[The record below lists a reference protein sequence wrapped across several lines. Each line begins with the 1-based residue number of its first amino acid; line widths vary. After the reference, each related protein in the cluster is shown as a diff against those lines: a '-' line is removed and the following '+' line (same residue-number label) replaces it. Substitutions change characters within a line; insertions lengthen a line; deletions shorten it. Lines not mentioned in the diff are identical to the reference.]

1 MSKKKLQDIKLTL
14 FFSEG
19 TSLKVWDDVGNLNR
33 EVALYKKLQQYLNKI
48 NFITYGNI
56 RDYTFKDQLKGINIC
71 PSYWLNRPFR
81 LSKWY
86 FLLNL
91 AMLVM
96 KNREIFQESDIFKT
110 NQVSGSQIPVL
121 LKKLYKK
128 KLLLRCGN
136 LPGRFAEIAD
146 THPAGIKRPNSV
158 KTTLS
163 IEKHAFDNAD
173 LAIVPTEEDRQ
184 WTVEKHKLNSD
195 KIRVIPNY
203 VEIERFIQMPNIDKK
218 YDLVTVAKDSPQK
231 NIENLIK
238 ALYRLK
244 EKGIFISILF
254 IGKCG
259 KSEVIRKELALK
271 RLNISVAGNIDSKDL
286 PLKFSEA
293 RVFILPSYYE
303 GSPKALLEAMS
314 SAMPVIA
321 ADAPGINNIVSHRKN
336 GYLCKTD
343 SGSISDAISKVLNDI
358 KLQKTMGENAR
369 KLIKNNYSL
378 DRVLKMELEV
388 IKELEELKS

>member
-1 MSKKKLQDIKLTL
+1 MSKKELRDIKLTL

-19 TSLKVWDDVGNLNR
+19 TNLQIWDDVGNLHR
-33 EVALYKKLQQYLNKI
+33 ELALYKKLKQHLDKI
-48 NFITYGNI
+48 NFVTYGNM
-56 RDYTFKDQLKGINIC
+56 RDYIFKEKLKGINIC

-86 FLLNL
+86 FPLNMI
-91 AMLVM
+91 MLMM
-96 KNREIFQESDIFKT
+96 KNGKIFQETNIFKT
-110 NQVSGSQIPVL
+110 NQISGSQIPVL
-121 LKKLYKK
+121 LKKVYKK
-128 KLLLRCGN
+128 KLLIRCGN

-146 THPAGIKRPNSV
+146 THPAGIKRPNST
-158 KTTLS
+158 KATLS

-184 WTVEKHKLNSD
+184 WAVEKHKLNSD

-203 VEIERFIQMPNIDKK
+203 VETERFIQMSNIDKK
-218 YDLVTVAKDSPQK
+218 YDLVIVAKDSPQK

-244 EKGIFISILF
+244 GKGIFISILF

-259 KSEVIRKELALK
+259 KSEIIRKELALK
-271 RLNISVAGNIDSKDL
+271 RLNISVAGDIDSKDL
-286 PLKFSEA
+286 PLKLSEA
-293 RVFILPSYYE
+293 RIFILPSYYE

-314 SAMPVIA
+314 SAMPIIA
-321 ADAPGINNIVSHRKN
+321 ADASGINNVVSHREN

-343 SGSISDAISKVLNDI
+343 SGSISDAISEVLNDA

-369 KLIKNNYSL
+369 KFIKNNYSL
-378 DRVLKMELEV
+378 DHVLKMELEV